1 MVINTNVE
9 AQRTANNLNVSQT
22 NLAKSLSRL
31 SSGSRIVNPSDDAA
45 GLAVSSRLR
54 AQIKRLDSALSNVV
68 NAVSFTQT
76 QDGFMKTVD
85 KAFRRMGELAMLAR
99 DETKSSQDRALYDQE
114 FQQLKDYVIDSTKK
128 EFNSVPL
135 FDGTDIAVTI
145 DSEGDTFDMTGI
157 DMTAVSYTN
166 GLTRTDPSV
175 SGVSSAPGSSYA
187 AAVTGPPA
195 VAEVPETRYQLSAI
209 GHGYTTGD
217 AVVFGE
223 TAPGALVANTTVYF
237 VEAINAD
244 TFYLHAAKTTA
255 DAGTAGSRLAMVADK
270 VSLLAF
276 GPPTAASIAAGTATS
291 AADVSIG
298 VHIQTALGAET
309 ALTKVK
315 TAISQVAQDRAAL
328 GAVQSRLNFTNEQL
342 SVTKENLSSAIS
354 RIADVDVAEEA
365 TQYARYQI
373 LVQSGTQML
382 TQANNLPNA
391 ALQLLRG

>member
-9 AQRTANNLNVSQT
+9 AQRTANNLNVSQS

-76 QDGFMKTVD
+76 QDGFMKTID
-85 KAFRRMGELAMLAR
+85 KAFRRMGELSMLAR
-99 DETKSSQDRALYDQE
+99 DETKSADDRALYDQE
-114 FQQLKDYVIDSTKK
+114 FQQLMDYVNDTKNK

-135 FDGTDIAVTI
+135 FDGADIAVTI
-145 DSEGDTFDMTGI
+145 DAEGDVFEMDGIEMTGTKYTNALDNLGPLTNATGANTGDTI
-157 DMTAVSYTN
+157 TMTAHGFEDGDPAYFDAN
-166 GLTRTDPSV
+166 WAGAGLAEFEADGTTRKKYVVEVVDANTFQVHPVGTKYDEDTDSFV
-175 SGVSSAPGSSYA
+175 
-187 AAVTGPPA
+187 
-195 VAEVPETRYQLSAI
+195 
-209 GHGYTTGD
+209 D
-217 AVVFGE
+217 AV
-223 TAPGALVANTTVYF
+223 GAASTIVPL
-237 VEAINAD
+237 
-244 TFYLHAAKTTA
+244 TA
-255 DAGTAGSRLAMVADK
+255 DVLG
-270 VSLLAF
+270 
-276 GPPTAASIAAGTATS
+276 AAGAQIYKYSERVHIKTATS
-291 AADVSIG
+291 ADD
-298 VHIQTALGAET
+298 ALS
-309 ALTKVK
+309 KVK
-315 TAISQVAQDRAAL
+315 VAISQVAQDRAAL

>member
-9 AQRTANNLNVSQT
+9 ASRTANNLNVSQT

-54 AQIKRLDSALSNVV
+54 SQIKRLDSALSNVV

-99 DETKSSQDRALYDQE
+99 DETKSSDDRALYDQE
-114 FQQLKDYVIDSTKK
+114 FQQLKDYVLDSTKK
-128 EFNSVPL
+128 EFNSVAL
-135 FDGTDIAVTI
+135 FDGADIAVTI
-145 DSEGDTFDMTGI
+145 DSEGDTFDMAGI
-157 DMTAVSYTN
+157 DMTMTNYTN
-166 GLTRTDPSV
+166 ALVRSDKSVGGITSDSTNNLLTRTAHGYS
-175 SGVSSAPGSSYA
+175 SGDAIVFAEAAPGGLTADS
-187 AAVTGPPA
+187 
-195 VAEVPETRYQLSAI
+195 
-209 GHGYTTGD
+209 TT
-217 AVVFGE
+217 
-223 TAPGALVANTTVYF
+223 YF
-237 VEAINAD
+237 VEVVDAD
-244 TFYLHAAKTTA
+244 TFYVHDVKA
-255 DAGTAGSRLAMVADK
+255 DAVAATAANRETVGDATN
-270 VSLLAF
+270 LLAF
-276 GPPTAASIAAGTATS
+276 GPPTAADVAAGLAVDPDGAGVLTAID
-291 AADVSIG
+291 DVSIG
-298 VHIQTALGAET
+298 IHIQTADGAAN

-373 LVQSGTQML
+373 LVQSGTSML
-382 TQANNLPNA
+382 QQANQLPQA